1 MGSFPAANA
10 AGPMSAR
17 RDAARRAGRAGSR
30 TKECAVPVNVDPR
43 EPAWDDTAPP
53 PPDTTMPTPSL
64 RALEHHDAFLERHIG
79 PNAAEIAHMLKV
91 IGQPSLEAMT
101 DAIVPA
107 SIRSTQPLA
116 LPAPISEVEAIA
128 KIRAIANK
136 NQVFKSF
143 IGQGYYGTHT
153 PNVILRNI
161 LENPAWYTAYTP
173 YQAEISQGRMEA
185 LINFQTMC
193 AELTGMEIANASL
206 LDEATAAAEAMTLAK
221 RSAKSK
227 SNTFLVSGDTHPQT
241 IALLHTRAEPLGIT
255 VALANSTAEW
265 QAAIAG
271 GDFFGV
277 LIQYPASSGWLADW
291 TADCEAIHARGALVV
306 FATDLLALTLLKPPG
321 EMGADIVIG
330 NTQRFGVPFGFG
342 GPHAAFMACKD
353 AFKRSMPGR
362 LIGVSIDAQGNPAYR
377 LTLQTREQHIRREK
391 ATSNICTAQVLL
403 AVMASMYA
411 VYHGPDGLTRIAERV
426 HRLASI
432 LKAGLAQ
439 LGYHDDHHATAFDTV
454 SLKTGEK
461 TDALLARAA
470 ARGVNLRKAWGEYL
484 CISLDET
491 TTRDDIALLWSIF
504 AADGAALPD
513 VDALDASAP
522 SLIPAELRRTS
533 SFMQHP
539 VFNTHHSEHELLRYL
554 RTLAD
559 KDLAM
564 DRTMIPLGSC
574 TMKLNATAEMI
585 PVTWPEFAN
594 IHPFAPAEQA
604 QGYRELITTL
614 EAMLVECTGYDAV
627 SLQPN
632 SGAQGEYA
640 GLLAIR
646 GYHRARGEGHRH
658 ICLIP
663 ESAHGTNPAS
673 AQMVGMDVVVVAC
686 DKDGNVDVADLR
698 AKAEK
703 HSANLAALMV
713 TYPSTHGVFEEA
725 IVEICEIIH
734 AHGGQVYTDGA
745 NMNALVGVAKPGKWG
760 SDVSHLNLHK
770 TFCIPHGGGGP
781 GVGPCAVKAHL
792 APFLPGALSSDG
804 LRTEGVGS
812 GPMVSAAPFGS
823 ASILPISWMYV
834 TMMGAEGLRRATQ
847 VALLNA
853 NYVAKRLEPHF
864 DTLYAGSNGLVAHE
878 CILDLRPIKDSVGIS
893 AEDVA
898 KRLID
903 FGFHAPTL
911 SFPVAGTLMVEPT
924 ESESLHELD
933 RFIDA
938 MIEIRD
944 EIRAIEDG
952 RLDREDN
959 PLKHAPHTAMVV
971 TASEWTRSYPR
982 ELAAFPLPSLKHV
995 KYWPPVA
1002 RVDNVYGD
1010 RNIMCACIPVDAF
1023 KDVEESAVG

>member
-1 MGSFPAANA
+1 MTQS
-10 AGPMSAR
+10 
-17 RDAARRAGRAGSR
+17 
-30 TKECAVPVNVDPR
+30 T
-43 EPAWDDTAPP
+43 
-53 PPDTTMPTPSL
+53 L
-64 RALEHHDAFLERHIG
+64 RSLEHHDAFLERHIG
-79 PNAAEIAHMLKV
+79 PNAAEIAHMLKT

-107 SIRSTQPLA
+107 SIRSTAPLA
-116 LPAPISEVEAIA
+116 LPEPVSEVEAIA
-128 KIRAIANK
+128 KIRAIAQK

-227 SNTFLVSGDTHPQT
+227 SMRFLVAGDTHPQT
-241 IALLHTRAEPLGIT
+241 IALLHTRAEPLGIS
-255 VALANSTAEW
+255 VDVVRSTDEFHEKLH
-265 QAAIAG
+265 AG
-271 GDFFGV
+271 DYFGV
-277 LIQYPASSGWLADW
+277 LVQYPASSGWIADW
-291 TADCEAIHARGALVV
+291 TKDAEAIHSFGALFVV
-306 FATDLLALTLLKPPG
+306 ATDLLALTLLKPPG
-321 EMGADIVIG
+321 EMGADIVVG

-342 GPHAAFMACKD
+342 GPHAAFMACRD

-411 VYHGPDGLTRIAERV
+411 VYHGPEGLTRIAERV
-426 HRLASI
+426 ARLTSI
-432 LKAGLAQ
+432 LAAGLRSF
-439 LGYHDDHHATAFDTV
+439 GFNTVHATAFDT
-454 SLKTGEK
+454 LCIDAG
-461 TDALLARAA
+461 DALSRILERARAK
-470 ARGVNLRKAWGEYL
+470 RVNLRVRGNGSI

-491 TTRDDIALLWSIF
+491 TTREDLATLWSIF

-513 VDALDASAP
+513 VDALDATTP
-522 SLIPAELRRTS
+522 SLIPSTLRRTS
-533 SFMQHP
+533 AFMQHP

-604 QGYRELITTL
+604 EGYRELITTL
-614 EAMLVECTGYDAV
+614 EAMIVECTGYDAV

-646 GYHRARGEGHRH
+646 GYHRARGEGHRN

-792 APFLPGALSSDG
+792 APYLPGAITKDG
-804 LRTEGVGS
+804 LRTEGVGD

-823 ASILPISWMYV
+823 ASILPISWMYIV
-834 TMMGAEGLRRATQ
+834 MMGAEGLRRATQ

-864 DTLYAGSNGLVAHE
+864 DTLYAGKNGLVAHE
-878 CILDLRPIKDSVGIS
+878 CILDLRPIKDATGIG

-933 RFIDA
+933 RFVDA
-938 MIEIRD
+938 MIQIRD
-944 EIRAIEDG
+944 EIRAVEDG

-971 TASEWTRSYPR
+971 TASEWTRGYPR
-982 ELAAFPLPSLKHV
+982 ELAAFPLATLKHV

-1023 KDVEESAVG
+1023 KDAEEPAAG